1 MLGCSAEEVDADLQE
16 LEEKKVILKYHTFV
30 DWEKAGGSP
39 VLGVNGTVIKVHG
52 RSKSKAISYAILG
65 AANFVEHNGV
75 GRIREEI
82 ARGGAE

>member
-1 MLGCSAEEVDADLQE
+1 MWPAMKRVLGR
-16 LEEKKVILKYHTFV
+16 F

-52 RSKSKAISYAILG
+52 RSKRKAISYAILS
-65 AANFVEHNGV
+65 AANFVEHNGIE
-75 GRIREEI
+75 RIREEI